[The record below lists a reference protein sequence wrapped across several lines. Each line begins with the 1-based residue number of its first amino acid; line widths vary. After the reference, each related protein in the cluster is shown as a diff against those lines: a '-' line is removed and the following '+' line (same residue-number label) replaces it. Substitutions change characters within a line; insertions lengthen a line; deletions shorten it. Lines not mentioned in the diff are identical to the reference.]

1 MAQHLALSQRL
12 FQLGLLVM
20 LGTGILSTT
29 IWTDGGVAPKI
40 VMAGGA
46 ILAAAARLWQ
56 GHLRRLIHRAK
67 TCPGLGGYPLEKLAR
82 TQTSG
87 RSRSAA

>member
-1 MAQHLALSQRL
+1 MAQQLALCQRL
-12 FQLGLLVM
+12 FQLGLLVV

-29 IWTDGGVAPKI
+29 IWPSGGATSKV

-46 ILAAAARLWQ
+46 MLAVAARLWQ

-67 TCPGLGGYPLEKLAR
+67 TCPGLGGYPLEKLTR
-82 TQTSG
+82 SQSSG

>member
-1 MAQHLALSQRL
+1 MAQQLALSQRL

-29 IWTDGGVAPKI
+29 IWTNGGATPKI

-46 ILAAAARLWQ
+46 ILAIAARLWQ

-67 TCPGLGGYPLEKLAR
+67 TCPGLGGYPLENLTR
-82 TQTSG
+82 SHPSG